1 MEDLGENDDHFKKAT
16 LLAIFLQHANKYL
29 SSSEVSPLVKAYQR
43 ELEIHRDQQEQTL
56 RELERERLA
65 TIVYLAKAELEVICL
80 KIARYDREL
89 KEGKMKRAEYR
100 NAMGDLLK
108 QKKQGVLSV
117 MELLNEQAKDE
128 EEIREVIRKY
138 GPASPA

>member
-1 MEDLGENDDHFKKAT
+1 MEDPGENDDHFKKAT
-16 LLAIFLQHANKYL
+16 LLATFLLHGNKYL
-29 SSSEVSPLVKAYQR
+29 SSSEVSTLVEAYRR
-43 ELEIHRDQQEQTL
+43 ELEIHQDQQEKMR
-56 RELERERLA
+56 RELEREQLA
-65 TIVYLAKAELEVICL
+65 TMVSLARAELEVICL

-117 MELLNEQAKDE
+117 LELLNEQAKNE
-128 EEIREVIRKY
+128 EEIREVIRNY

>member
-1 MEDLGENDDHFKKAT
+1 MEDPGENDDHFNKAT
-16 LLAIFLQHANKYL
+16 LLATFLLHGNKYL
-29 SSSEVSPLVKAYQR
+29 SSSEVSTLVEAYRR
-43 ELEIHRDQQEQTL
+43 ELEIQQDQQEKRR
-56 RELERERLA
+56 RELEREQLA
-65 TIVYLAKAELEVICL
+65 TMVSLARAELEVICL

-117 MELLNEQAKDE
+117 MELLNEQAKNE

>member
-1 MEDLGENDDHFKKAT
+1 MEDPGENDDHFNKAT
-16 LLAIFLQHANKYL
+16 LLAIFLQNGNKYL
-29 SSSEVSPLVKAYQR
+29 SSSEVSSLVEAYRR
-43 ELEIHRDQQEQTL
+43 ELEIHQDQQEKRR
-56 RELERERLA
+56 RELEREQLA
-65 TIVYLAKAELEVICL
+65 TMVSLARAELEVICL

-117 MELLNEQAKDE
+117 MELLNEQAKSE

>member
-43 ELEIHRDQQEQTL
+43 ELEIHQDQQEQRR
-56 RELERERLA
+56 RELEREQLA
-65 TIVYLAKAELEVICL
+65 TMVSLARAELEVICL

-89 KEGKMKRAEYR
+89 KEGKMKRADYR

-108 QKKQGVLSV
+108 QKKQGVLAV
-117 MELLNEQAKDE
+117 LELLNEQAKNE
-128 EEIREVIRKY
+128 EEIREVI
-138 GPASPA
+138 

>member
-1 MEDLGENDDHFKKAT
+1 MEDPGENDDHFNKAT
-16 LLAIFLQHANKYL
+16 LLATFLLHGNKYL
-29 SSSEVSPLVKAYQR
+29 SSSEVSTLVEAYRR
-43 ELEIHRDQQEQTL
+43 ELEIQQDQQEKRR
-56 RELERERLA
+56 RELEREQLA
-65 TIVYLAKAELEVICL
+65 TMVSLARAELEVICL

-108 QKKQGVLSV
+108 QKKQGVLAV
-117 MELLNEQAKDE
+117 LELLNEQAKNE

>member
-1 MEDLGENDDHFKKAT
+1 MEDPGENDDHFNKAT
-16 LLAIFLQHANKYL
+16 LLATFLLHGNKYL
-29 SSSEVSPLVKAYQR
+29 GSSEVSSLVKAYRR
-43 ELEIHRDQQEQTL
+43 ELEIHQDQQEQRR
-56 RELERERLA
+56 RELEREQLA
-65 TIVYLAKAELEVICL
+65 TMVSLARAELEVICL

>member
-43 ELEIHRDQQEQTL
+43 ELEIHQDQQEQMR
-56 RELERERLA
+56 RELEREQLA
-65 TIVYLAKAELEVICL
+65 TMVSLARAELEVICL

-117 MELLNEQAKDE
+117 LELLNEQAKNE
-128 EEIREVIRKY
+128 EEIREVIRNY

>member
-1 MEDLGENDDHFKKAT
+1 MEDPGENDDHFKKAT
-16 LLAIFLQHANKYL
+16 LLATFLLHGNKYL
-29 SSSEVSPLVKAYQR
+29 SSSEVSTLVEAYRR
-43 ELEIHRDQQEQTL
+43 ELEIQQDQQEKRR
-56 RELERERLA
+56 RELEREQLA
-65 TIVYLAKAELEVICL
+65 TMVSLARAELEVICL

-117 MELLNEQAKDE
+117 MELLNEQEKNE

>member
-1 MEDLGENDDHFKKAT
+1 MEGLGENEDHFKKAT
-16 LLAIFLQHANKYL
+16 LLAIFLQNGNKYL
-29 SSSEVSPLVKAYQR
+29 SSSEVSSLVEAYKR
-43 ELEIHRDQQEQTL
+43 ELEIHQDQQEKRR
-56 RELERERLA
+56 RELEREQLA
-65 TIVYLAKAELEVICL
+65 TMVSLARAELEVICL
-80 KIARYDREL
+80 KIARHDREL
-89 KEGKMKRAEYR
+89 NEGKMKRAEYR

-117 MELLNEQAKDE
+117 MELLNEQAKNE

>member
-29 SSSEVSPLVKAYQR
+29 SSSEVSSLVKAYQR
-43 ELEIHRDQQEQTL
+43 ELEIHQDQQEKRR
-56 RELERERLA
+56 RELEREQLA
-65 TIVYLAKAELEVICL
+65 TMVSLARAELEVICL

-117 MELLNEQAKDE
+117 MELLNEQAKNE
-128 EEIREVIRKY
+128 EEIREVIRNY

>member
-1 MEDLGENDDHFKKAT
+1 MEDPGENDDHFKKAT
-16 LLAIFLQHANKYL
+16 LLATFLLHGNKYL
-29 SSSEVSPLVKAYQR
+29 SSSEVSTLVEAYRR
-43 ELEIHRDQQEQTL
+43 ELEIQQDQQEKRR
-56 RELERERLA
+56 RELEREQLA
-65 TIVYLAKAELEVICL
+65 TMVSLAKAELEVICL

-117 MELLNEQAKDE
+117 MELLNEQEKNE

>member
-1 MEDLGENDDHFKKAT
+1 MEDPGENDDHFNKAT
-16 LLAIFLQHANKYL
+16 LLATFLLHGNKYL
-29 SSSEVSPLVKAYQR
+29 SSSEVSTLVEVYRK
-43 ELEIHRDQQEQTL
+43 ELEIQQDQQEKRR
-56 RELERERLA
+56 RELEREQLA
-65 TIVYLAKAELEVICL
+65 TMVSLARAELEVICL

>member
-1 MEDLGENDDHFKKAT
+1 MEDPGENDDHFNKAT
-16 LLAIFLQHANKYL
+16 LLATFLLHGNKYL
-29 SSSEVSPLVKAYQR
+29 SSSEVSTLVEAYRR
-43 ELEIHRDQQEQTL
+43 ELEIQQDQQEKRR
-56 RELERERLA
+56 RELEREQLA
-65 TIVYLAKAELEVICL
+65 TMVSLARAELEVICL
-80 KIARYDREL
+80 KIARYDREF
-89 KEGKMKRAEYR
+89 KEGTMKRAEYR

>member
-1 MEDLGENDDHFKKAT
+1 MEDPGENDDHFNKAT
-16 LLAIFLQHANKYL
+16 LLATFLLHGNKYL
-29 SSSEVSPLVKAYQR
+29 SSSEVSTLVEAYRR
-43 ELEIHRDQQEQTL
+43 ELEIQQDQQEQMR
-56 RELERERLA
+56 RELEREQLA
-65 TIVYLAKAELEVICL
+65 TMVSLARAELEVICL

-117 MELLNEQAKDE
+117 LELLNEQAKNE

>member
-1 MEDLGENDDHFKKAT
+1 MEDPGENDDHFNKAT
-16 LLAIFLQHANKYL
+16 LLAAFLLHGNKYL
-29 SSSEVSPLVKAYQR
+29 SSSEVSTLVEAYRR
-43 ELEIHRDQQEQTL
+43 ELEIHQDQQEQMR
-56 RELERERLA
+56 RELEREQLA
-65 TIVYLAKAELEVICL
+65 TMVSLARAELEVICL

-89 KEGKMKRAEYR
+89 NEGKMKRAEYR

-128 EEIREVIRKY
+128 EEIREVIRNY